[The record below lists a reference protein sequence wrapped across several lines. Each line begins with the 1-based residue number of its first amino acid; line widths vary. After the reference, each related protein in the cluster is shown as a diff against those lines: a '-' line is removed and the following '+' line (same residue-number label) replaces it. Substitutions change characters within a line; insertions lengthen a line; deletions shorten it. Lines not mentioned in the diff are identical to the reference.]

1 MNIHHVL
8 KLISIQF
15 VSRPFFCVC
24 VSPKCPRVQ
33 ESPKPQLMFN
43 PGSVQ
48 YAHGESEIIFIFG
61 YFTFY
66 CRTYQ
71 GNTKGCHEWSV
82 CAWHNFLE
90 FSKVN
95 GPRDQVSSTGEQQR
109 KHDEIKDERL
119 QKIEN
124 KLYIRRMKKITIQV

>member
-15 VSRPFFCVC
+15 VSRPFLCVCVC
-24 VSPKCPRVQ
+24 VSPKCPLVQ

-71 GNTKGCHEWSV
+71 GNTKGYHKWSV

-124 KLYIRRMKKITIQV
+124 IIYPRIRKR